1 MPKEL
6 AIEAYVVE
14 QLPSSAPP
22 NRATSP
28 ILPLGLTEQEVVI
41 QWLKTKEA
49 GDGRLAETT
58 LAQYVVEARRLF
70 WYARWI
76 DTPISEWTLEEA
88 GDYLAFLKAP
98 DDAAICAER
107 VPRGDA
113 RWTPFRKALSTASA
127 RQSQVIAGS
136 LFKWLVAVQY
146 LRADPFAGYGLA
158 GKKRQRGKK
167 QKRFVGPDG
176 LELAREAIV
185 GRKFGTNP
193 DGSDREPTDR
203 ERAKQARDLFVLD
216 LFTKTGLRTSEAIS
230 ATMGS
235 IQYVRFTA
243 AQRAKNP
250 DYPEGVWVIEV
261 ESGKGGLARTVS
273 CAAVMGSLQDYRLAY
288 GLSSLPI
295 TGETTPLILGARRRT
310 PKLNRQVSDRGL
322 RALRRD
328 LGTIDGVTDRS
339 SLYRLVKAIFKE
351 ALAWWDARDP
361 VEADRLEQ
369 ASTHWLRHSFAKSLV
384 ASGADLI
391 TIARNLGHADVNTSL
406 VYIDDE
412 ETSRALET
420 EKLLSRR

>member
-1 MPKEL
+1 MPNEL

-14 QLPSSAPP
+14 HLPSSAPP
-22 NRATSP
+22 NRTTSP
-28 ILPLGLTEQEVVI
+28 ILPTGLSEQEVVI

-76 DTPISEWTLEEA
+76 DKPISEWTLEEA

-98 DDAAICAER
+98 DEAAICAER
-107 VPRGDA
+107 VPRGDP

-167 QKRFVGPDG
+167 QKRFVGQDG
-176 LELAREAIV
+176 IELARDAIA
-185 GRKFGTNP
+185 GREC
-193 DGSDREPTDR
+193 RTDR
-203 ERAKQARDLFVLD
+203 EVAKRARDLFVVD
-216 LFTKTGLRTSEAIS
+216 LFAKTGLRTSEAIT

-235 IQYVRFTA
+235 IQYARFTA

-261 ESGKGGLARTVS
+261 ESGKGGQPRTVS
-273 CAAVMGSLQDYRLAY
+273 CAAVIGSLQEYRIAY
-288 GLSSLPI
+288 GLSPLPVP
-295 TGETTPLILGARRRT
+295 GETTPLVLGARRRT
-310 PKLNRQVSDRGL
+310 PDLNRKVSERGL

-328 LGTIDGVTDRS
+328 LGAVDGITDRS
-339 SLYRLVKAIFKE
+339 ALYRLVKAIFKE

-361 VEADRLEQ
+361 VEADKLER

-412 ETSRALET
+412 ETSRALDT
-420 EKLLSRR
+420 ERLLSDR